1 MLEYYQGGVEMIQ
14 RDLLVG
20 HWKPYLERA
29 ISLKPCYEGGINGGE
44 VAAHILQE
52 TAIGKNYAS
61 DKLSGVRRLR
71 DAIVLG
77 YQLQRAPGRDILV
90 PEWYANAASELSKST
105 GSATVQVSQGGP
117 LMSSYIEYFEILDG
131 DIQGLSDTM
140 SFLKSMVELDE
151 INEYEKNS
159 EKRQM
164 RERKAVVGLFNWLE
178 DIYVVRAPG
187 RLDVMGGIA
196 DYSGSLVLQM
206 PTREAC
212 HMAVQRNDPNKH
224 NIWKHAQARQNAK
237 GLGPTHVLQIVSYGS
252 ELSNRGPTF
261 DMDLSDFIE
270 DGHPMPYEKAMKYFA
285 QDPSKKW
292 AAYVAGMILVLMKEL
307 GVRFEDSI
315 NMLVYVRSSN
325 VDMLPYECSKA
336 LQCLLIIYN
345 CSNTLVYPE

>member
-1 MLEYYQGGVEMIQ
+1 MFYEVLDVPCTLI
-14 RDLLVG
+14 RDIFVWPSPELLR
-20 HWKPYLERA
+20 HQCLA
-29 ISLKPCYEGGINGGE
+29 ISQDAPACCSWWLLIN
-44 VAAHILQE
+44 H
-52 TAIGKNYAS
+52 
-61 DKLSGVRRLR
+61 
-71 DAIVLG
+71 
-77 YQLQRAPGRDILV
+77 
-90 PEWYANAASELSKST
+90 
-105 GSATVQVSQGGP
+105 
-117 LMSSYIEYFEILDG
+117 YF
-131 DIQGLSDTM
+131 S
-140 SFLKSMVELDE
+140 
-151 INEYEKNS
+151 
-159 EKRQM
+159 
-164 RERKAVVGLFNWLE
+164 
-178 DIYVVRAPG
+178 
-187 RLDVMGGIA
+187 
-196 DYSGSLVLQM
+196 M